1 MKDAMKL
8 VLRSILLIT
17 LAFTGLSSSANSP
30 NLSQNLLAVGI
41 HDSGHLILTLD
52 GSANTERC
60 ATAGL
65 ENLVLIRKDNP
76 NFKLF
81 YTMALTA
88 LLTGRQVQGWVNGC
102 TDVWENGSLK
112 IVNGTTLEIR
122 K

>member
-1 MKDAMKL
+1 MKL
-8 VLRSILLIT
+8 ALRSILLM
-17 LAFTGLSSSANSP
+17 AMVFSSFSARANSP
-30 NLSQNLLAVGI
+30 NLTQNLLAVAI

-102 TDVWENGSLK
+102 TDVWETGTLK